1 MTRFDIVALPG
12 DGIGPEVVS
21 AARSL
26 LDAIATRFDVEFA
39 VEELP
44 VGGNSIDAHGVPL
57 LPEVLERCRAADA
70 VLLGAVGGPKWDSTD
85 PDAPRPEQGLLGLRK
100 GLELFANLRPV
111 RVSPALT
118 HASPLREELVRD
130 ADLLIVR
137 ELTGGIYFGD
147 RGRRDGVAHDT
158 CVYSTDEIERI
169 AELAFQLAS
178 GPARRGRVTS
188 VDKANILETSRLWR
202 ETVERVGGRHEGVAL
217 EHMLV
222 DNAAMQLVSRPADFD
237 VILTENMFG
246 DILSDEAA
254 MIAGSIGLL
263 ASASLG
269 NRKPGRAGGPGP
281 GLGLGLGLGV
291 YEPVHGSAPDIAGK
305 GVANPLA
312 TFGSVALMLRH
323 SLGMED
329 AATAVESAV
338 DRVLERGFRTPD
350 LATDRPEEQTVGTGE
365 MTRAVTEGLGAVEAP
380 AERDRA

>member
-1 MTRFDIVALPG
+1 VSRHTLVALPG
-12 DGIGPEVVS
+12 DGIGPEVIG

-26 LDAIATRFDVEFA
+26 LDEVGKGFDADFVLEQ
-39 VEELP
+39 LP
-44 VGGNSIDAHGVPL
+44 VGGTSIDEHGVPL
-57 LPEVLERCRAADA
+57 LPEVLERCRESDA
-70 VLLGAVGGPKWDSTD
+70 VLLGAVGGPKWDTTD

-111 RVSPALT
+111 RVAPALVD
-118 HASPLREELVRD
+118 ASPLRRELVEG

-147 RGRRDGVAHDT
+147 RGRSGGVAHDT
-158 CVYSTDEIERI
+158 CVYSIEEIERI
-169 AELAFQLAS
+169 ADLGFRVAA
-178 GPARRGRVTS
+178 GRRRRVVS

-202 ETVERVGGRHEGVAL
+202 ETVEQVARRHDGVEL

-237 VILTENMFG
+237 VLLTENMFG

-269 NRKPGRAGGPGP
+269 AGGPG
-281 GLGLGLGLGV
+281 LF
-291 YEPVHGSAPDIAGK
+291 EPVHGSAPDIAGT
-305 GVANPLA
+305 GTANPLA

-329 AATAVESAV
+329 AAAAVESAV
-338 DRVLERGFRTPD
+338 DRVLDRGLRTPD
-350 LATDRPEEQTVGTGE
+350 LATGGSEETGVGTEE
-365 MTRAVTEGLGAVEAP
+365 MTFAVIGELAPELQKGRA
-380 AERDRA
+380 

>member
-1 MTRFDIVALPG
+1 MPAFDIVALPG
-12 DGIGPEVVS
+12 DGIGPEVVG
-21 AARSL
+21 AAVQL
-26 LDAIATRFDVEFA
+26 LDEVASRFDCSFE

-44 VGGNSIDAHGVPL
+44 VGGTSIDQHGTPL
-57 LPEVLERCRAADA
+57 LPEVLDRCRSADA

-111 RVSPALT
+111 RVSRSLV

-147 RGRRDGVAHDT
+147 RGRRGGVAHDT

-169 AELAFQLAS
+169 ADLAFRLAAS
-178 GPARRGRVTS
+178 PARRGGLVS

-202 ETVERVGGRHEGVAL
+202 ETVEQVARRHEGVRL

-222 DNAAMQLVSRPADFD
+222 DNAAMQLISRPAHFD
-237 VILTENMFG
+237 VLLTENMFG

-254 MIAGSIGLL
+254 MIAGSIGML

-269 NRKPGRAGGPGP
+269 PPGESGRTAP
-281 GLGLGLGLGV
+281 GLF
-291 YEPVHGSAPDIAGK
+291 EPVHGSAPDIAGR

-323 SLGMED
+323 SLAMED
-329 AATAVESAV
+329 AAAAVESAV
-338 DRVLERGFRTPD
+338 DRVLERGLRTPD
-350 LATDRPEEQTVGTGE
+350 LATERAEESKVGTDE
-365 MTRAVTEGLGAVEAP
+365 MTGAVIEELGAAEAAVNKQEK
-380 AERDRA
+380 AEKA